1 MQKLLYPFPEAW
13 EAIGIGRTKFLELVK
28 AGEIETVRIGRRRLV
43 SAAALEDY
51 AAKLTDEQR
60 VSA

>member
-1 MQKLLYPFPEAW
+1 MQKLLYPFSEAW

-43 SAAALEDY
+43 SAEALEDY

-60 VSA
+60 VTA